1 MVSAMI
7 RTPLHAPSLAATV
20 VVLLLGLAS
29 VAEAA
34 EGGATPPPAA
44 VPAAS
49 CVEQDK
55 KVAEQAAEI
64 ARLNKRIEE
73 LEDELDLMDMQ

>member
-7 RTPLHAPSLAATV
+7 RTPLHAPLRAAAIAV
-20 VVLLLGLAS
+20 FVLGSA
-29 VAEAA
+29 AAARAA
-34 EGGATPPPAA
+34 EGGATPP
-44 VPAAS
+44 PAAS